1 MKINL
6 NCNSYLHFGAGYTRI
21 FSDFDGTYMP
31 AEFNH
36 DVLCNDNPPVDSN
49 AFNSYFSEFGKLL
62 SPEKDGKSTTELTVS
77 TGRNLGEFN
86 YYMKKIKDKG
96 LSIPVPDKL
105 IVTNGGDEFLCHT
118 KNYFNSNKE
127 NMFEEWDI
135 NTSKRKPLRKYI
147 MGWDGYKIKNRV
159 KSFISSLQGC
169 PLLIEPATHQGLYG
183 YKGDMTLQEDI
194 EKLPEEYRTNYVSLR
209 QDGSSL
215 IRLTV
220 PYGSEYTEE
229 LKQLSDELKKSGYK
243 IDFQV
248 KEDND
253 ETFVNSVSDPKEWR
267 HGTSV
272 EIKPRTRGKVQTLD
286 KYHHVKVMVDH
297 IIQEGSNDL
306 VIACGDGRND
316 LAMLDLS
323 NYIDEMESLED
334 FSKPEFREQ
343 VLKLPLFTIFVRN
356 SSSSDD
362 ALKNYE
368 RNFNFDG
375 VKRFIVVDKNDDSR
389 PSTLI
394 DAIKLAQ
401 EEYSK
406 INQEYKRNA

>member
-86 YYMKKIKDKG
+86 YYMKKMKDKG

-159 KSFISSLQGC
+159 KSFI
-169 PLLIEPATHQGLYG
+169 
-183 YKGDMTLQEDI
+183 
-194 EKLPEEYRTNYVSLR
+194 
-209 QDGSSL
+209 
-215 IRLTV
+215 
-220 PYGSEYTEE
+220 
-229 LKQLSDELKKSGYK
+229 
-243 IDFQV
+243 
-248 KEDND
+248 
-253 ETFVNSVSDPKEWR
+253 
-267 HGTSV
+267 
-272 EIKPRTRGKVQTLD
+272 
-286 KYHHVKVMVDH
+286 
-297 IIQEGSNDL
+297 
-306 VIACGDGRND
+306 
-316 LAMLDLS
+316 
-323 NYIDEMESLED
+323 
-334 FSKPEFREQ
+334 
-343 VLKLPLFTIFVRN
+343 
-356 SSSSDD
+356 
-362 ALKNYE
+362 
-368 RNFNFDG
+368 
-375 VKRFIVVDKNDDSR
+375 
-389 PSTLI
+389 
-394 DAIKLAQ
+394 
-401 EEYSK
+401 
-406 INQEYKRNA
+406 

>member
-1 MKINL
+1 
-6 NCNSYLHFGAGYTRI
+6 
-21 FSDFDGTYMP
+21 
-31 AEFNH
+31 
-36 DVLCNDNPPVDSN
+36 
-49 AFNSYFSEFGKLL
+49 
-62 SPEKDGKSTTELTVS
+62 
-77 TGRNLGEFN
+77 
-86 YYMKKIKDKG
+86 
-96 LSIPVPDKL
+96 
-105 IVTNGGDEFLCHT
+105 
-118 KNYFNSNKE
+118 
-127 NMFEEWDI
+127 
-135 NTSKRKPLRKYI
+135 
-147 MGWDGYKIKNRV
+147 
-159 KSFISSLQGC
+159 
-169 PLLIEPATHQGLYG
+169 
-183 YKGDMTLQEDI
+183 
-194 EKLPEEYRTNYVSLR
+194 
-209 QDGSSL
+209 
-215 IRLTV
+215 
-220 PYGSEYTEE
+220 
-229 LKQLSDELKKSGYK
+229 
-243 IDFQV
+243 
-248 KEDND
+248 
-253 ETFVNSVSDPKEWR
+253 
-267 HGTSV
+267 
-272 EIKPRTRGKVQTLD
+272 
-286 KYHHVKVMVDH
+286 MVDH